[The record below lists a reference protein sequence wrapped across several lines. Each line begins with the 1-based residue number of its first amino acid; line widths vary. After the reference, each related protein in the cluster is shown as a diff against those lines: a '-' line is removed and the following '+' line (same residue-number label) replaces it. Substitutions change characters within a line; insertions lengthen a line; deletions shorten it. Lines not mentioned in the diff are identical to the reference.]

1 MKLSVLKKICVL
13 AALISV
19 ATLLFVGC
27 KAEKTS
33 ETEYTT
39 VEGTTAAKTTI
50 VTSTAVP
57 STEVETTQKQAEQP
71 TTIAVTEK
79 ITEEPTEQEFED
91 WKQLYI
97 DFLYSDLGQAYKY
110 ATLVYLNDDSI
121 PEMVIQSDY
130 MISGNRLCWIDNG
143 KVVNEDLGTL
153 GAVTCSERNG
163 LLIVDGLNHGITF
176 KVVYNFNGNSIN
188 RLHLGRM
195 TDTGDC
201 YWDEI
206 SVSYDELQTHLSEF
220 SDYYRPEM
228 MEYSQV
234 IPYIENY

>member
-13 AALISV
+13 TALISG

-27 KAEKTS
+27 KTEKTS

-110 ATLVYLNDDSI
+110 ATLVNLNDDSI

-130 MISGNRLCWIDNG
+130 MISGNRL
-143 KVVNEDLGTL
+143 
-153 GAVTCSERNG
+153 
-163 LLIVDGLNHGITF
+163 
-176 KVVYNFNGNSIN
+176 
-188 RLHLGRM
+188 
-195 TDTGDC
+195 
-201 YWDEI
+201 
-206 SVSYDELQTHLSEF
+206 
-220 SDYYRPEM
+220 
-228 MEYSQV
+228 
-234 IPYIENY
+234 